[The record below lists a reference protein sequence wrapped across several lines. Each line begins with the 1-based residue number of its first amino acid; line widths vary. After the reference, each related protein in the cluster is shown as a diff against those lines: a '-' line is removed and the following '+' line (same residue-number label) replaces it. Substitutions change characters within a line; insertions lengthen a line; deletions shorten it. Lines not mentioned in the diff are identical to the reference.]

1 MGETVN
7 LRQARKARDRA
18 RKRAEAEENAARHGL
33 SRAAKSLAEA
43 RAEKARAALDA
54 HRRDPGPR
62 GPGDGE

>member
-18 RKRAEAEENAARHGL
+18 RKRAEADENAARHGL

-54 HRRDPGPR
+54 HRRDPGLR
-62 GPGDGE
+62 EPGDGE